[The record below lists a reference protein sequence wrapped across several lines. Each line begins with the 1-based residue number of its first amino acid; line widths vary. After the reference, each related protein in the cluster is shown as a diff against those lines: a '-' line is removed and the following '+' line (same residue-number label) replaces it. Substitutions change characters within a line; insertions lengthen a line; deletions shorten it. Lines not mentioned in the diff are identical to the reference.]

1 MKKILKDLY
10 PYLLIVILVIT
21 FRYFIATPVRVNG
34 DSMNSTLKNGEIL
47 ILNKLDKSYKRFDIV
62 VIDIGEERIIKRI
75 IALPGETIKYKSNQ
89 LYINNKKI
97 EDVSI
102 VRTNNFTLKEL
113 YNIEIIPD
121 NYYFVMGDNRTNSLD
136 SRDYR
141 IGLVKKEDI
150 LGTTNIRLFPLNK
163 IGTLK

>member
-1 MKKILKDLY
+1 MKKVLKELY
-10 PYLLIVILVIT
+10 PYLLIIIAVIT

-47 ILNKLDKSYKRFDIV
+47 ILNKLDKTYKRFDIV
-62 VIDIGEERIIKRI
+62 VVKVGSERIIKRV
-75 IALPGETIKYKSNQ
+75 IALPGESIKYESNE
-89 LYINNKKI
+89 LYINDKKI

-102 VRTNNFTLKEL
+102 IRTNNFTLKEL
-113 YNIEIIPD
+113 YNVDVIPD

-141 IGLVKKEDI
+141 IGLVKKDDI

-163 IGTLK
+163 IGTLQ